1 MLSQVMQLG
10 LHPDFT
16 KTENITSFDTFE
28 CLWAGSARTTAV
40 AFSLLID
47 RFNKDIPVYCY
58 LSFKNKS
65 VFLNTL
71 NDFLI
76 IFFFKQLFSRE

>member
-1 MLSQVMQLG
+1 MLSQVMHQALY
-10 LHPDFT
+10 PDFT
-16 KTENITSFDTFE
+16 KSENITSFDTFE

-40 AFSLLID
+40 VFSLLID
-47 RFNKDIPVYCY
+47 RFNKVIRVYCY

-76 IFFFKQLFSRE
+76 IFFKQLFSRE